1 MGNYLLTVLLLLASG
16 RVFAEGPT
24 NNRPDSNP
32 HMSTASAIEA
42 YRKDNPSTVGQRR
55 AMSHSPDGRRTRMS
69 LPGVSRGASDRPR
82 LASPDGVEA
91 SQGGRP

>member
-1 MGNYLLTVLLLLASG
+1 MGNYLLAVLLLLACG

-32 HMSTASAIEA
+32 RMSTGSAIEA
-42 YRKDNPSTVGQRR
+42 YRKDNPSAVGQSR
-55 AMSHSPDGRRTRMS
+55 AMPHAPDERRTRMS
-69 LPGVSRGASDRPR
+69 VPAVSRGASDRPR

-91 SQGGRP
+91 SQGGRS